1 MVRYHNQ
8 DFSAKEEHPEVTT
21 TFLIMPLYQAILL
34 GIIQGFTEFLP
45 VSSTA
50 HLTLIPRL
58 LNWTDPG
65 LGFDIA
71 LHVGTLAAIC
81 IYFFQ
86 DWVQVIANGL
96 GFSYRG
102 TKPDENSRKLLWF
115 LIVGTI
121 PAAIAG
127 AKFNK
132 YAEGPWRN
140 FVVIGIAMIVI
151 GIVMGVADRFYERK
165 DGLDQMTW
173 KDAITVG
180 LSQAIALV
188 PGVSR
193 SGITISAARFRFLDR
208 EASARFSFLLSA
220 PIIAGAASKD
230 ALDLHK
236 NGGLPHAMVLPWI
249 VGILVSGIV
258 GILVI
263 AFFLKYLR
271 NNSLAVFVWYRIIF
285 GIIVVAL
292 AVFFRIGG

>member
-1 MVRYHNQ
+1 
-8 DFSAKEEHPEVTT
+8 
-21 TFLIMPLYQAILL
+21 MPLYQAILL

-50 HLTLIPRL
+50 HLVIVPRL

-71 LHVGTLAAIC
+71 LHVGTLAAII

-96 GFSYRG
+96 GFTYRG
-102 TKPDENSRKLLWF
+102 TRPDEHSHKLLWF
-115 LIVGTI
+115 LIIGTI
-121 PAAIAG
+121 PAAIVG

-140 FVVIGIAMIVI
+140 LYVIGIAMIVI
-151 GIVMGVADRFYERK
+151 GIVMGLADRFFEKK
-165 DGLDQMTW
+165 DGLDQMSW
-173 KDAITVG
+173 WDAITIGVA
-180 LSQAIALV
+180 QALALV

-193 SGITISAARFRFLDR
+193 SGITISAARARWLDR
-208 EASARFSFLLSA
+208 ETSARFSFLLSA
-220 PIIAGAASKD
+220 PVIAGAAAKD
-230 ALDLHK
+230 GLDLRKH
-236 NGGLPHAMVLPWI
+236 GGLPHAMVAPWI
-249 VGILVSGIV
+249 AGTVASGII
-258 GILVI
+258 GIIVI

-271 NNSLAVFVWYRIIF
+271 RNSLAAFVWYRIVF
-285 GIIVVAL
+285 GIIIIAL

>member
-1 MVRYHNQ
+1 
-8 DFSAKEEHPEVTT
+8 
-21 TFLIMPLYQAILL
+21 MPLYQAIIL
-34 GIIQGFTEFLP
+34 GIIQGLTEFLP

-50 HLTLIPRL
+50 HLTVIPRL
-58 LNWTDPG
+58 AVWNDPG

-71 LHVGTLAAIC
+71 LHVGTLAAIL
-81 IYFFQ
+81 IYFFR

-96 GFSYRG
+96 GFTYRG
-102 TKPDENSRKLLWF
+102 TRPDENSRKLLWF

-121 PAAIAG
+121 PAAIVG
-127 AKFNK
+127 AKFNR

-140 FVVIGIAMIVI
+140 FYVIGIAMIVI
-151 GIVMGVADRFYERK
+151 GALMGIGDRFGKEK
-165 DGLDQMTW
+165 HGLDQMSW
-173 KDAITVG
+173 WDAIVIG
-180 LSQAIALV
+180 LSQALALV

-193 SGITISAARFRFLDR
+193 SGITITAARFRYLDR

-220 PIIAGAASKD
+220 PVIAGAASKD

-236 NGGLPHAMVLPWI
+236 HGGLPQNMQLPWALGI
-249 VGILVSGIV
+249 VTSGIV

-271 NNSLAVFVWYRIIF
+271 RNSLSVFVWYRIIF
-285 GIIVVAL
+285 GIIVLAL